1 MKLRTS
7 DDLYRLANR
16 RLPPFLAEYINGGS
30 YAEHT
35 LRRNVADLASI
46 ELRQRVLNDV
56 SNIDL
61 KTTLFG
67 TEYAMPV
74 GLGPVG
80 ISGMFARRGE
90 VQAATAAERA
100 GIPFC
105 LSTVSICSIEEV
117 QAALSRPFWFQ
128 LYMIRDRAFMGD
140 LLDRAIAA
148 GCSAL
153 LFTVDMPTPGIR
165 YRDFRSGMSGV
176 TGFPALVRRTWQGM
190 CRPRWG
196 FDVGLFGRPHS
207 LGNLV
212 PVLGRNS
219 GLEDYVGWLGR
230 NFDPSVTWR
239 DIEWVR
245 TKWQKPLVIKGVLDV
260 DDARAAADAGADGIV
275 VSNHGGRQFDGVRS
289 TVRALP
295 GIAEVVGSRLS
306 VLVDGGVRNGLDV
319 LRMLALG
326 ADGVLLGRAWA
337 YALAAGGRDSVADM
351 IATLGK
357 ELSAVMAMAGRT
369 SISALDRSVLDLSD
383 WSRSA

>member
-1 MKLRTS
+1 MKLRSS
-7 DDLYRLANR
+7 DDLFREANR
-16 RLPPFLAEYINGGS
+16 RLPAFLAEYVNGGS

-35 LRRNVADLASI
+35 LRRNVADLAAI

-61 KTTLFG
+61 KATLFG
-67 TEYAMPV
+67 TEWSLPV
-74 GLGPVG
+74 GLGPIG

-90 VQAATAAERA
+90 VQAATAAEQA
-100 GIPFC
+100 NIPFC
-105 LSTVSICSIEEV
+105 LSTVSICSLEEV
-117 QAALSRPFWFQ
+117 RAALTRPFWFQ

-140 LLDRAIAA
+140 LLDRAVAA
-148 GCSAL
+148 GCTAL
-153 LFTVDMPTPGIR
+153 LFTVDMPVPGIR
-165 YRDFRSGMSGV
+165 YRDFRSGMSG
-176 TGFPALVRRTWQGM
+176 TAGLPALVRRTWQAA
-190 CRPRWG
+190 RKPHWAYN
-196 FDVGLFGRPHS
+196 VGLFGRPHT

-239 DIEWVR
+239 DIDWVR
-245 TKWQKPLVIKGVLDV
+245 SKWQGPLIIKGVLDV
-260 DDARAAADAGADGIV
+260 DDARAAADCGADGVV

-295 GIAEVVGSRLS
+295 AIAATVGGRIS
-306 VLVDGGVRNGLDV
+306 VLADGGVRSGLDV

-337 YALAAGGRDSVADM
+337 YALAAGGHDYVAAM
-351 IATLGK
+351 IATLAR
-357 ELSAVMAMAGRT
+357 ELASAMAMAGRT
-369 SISALDRSVLDLSD
+369 SIRALDASVLDVAD
-383 WSRSA
+383 